1 MGARRKK
8 SRKKCIDRHD
18 RENFFCV
25 ICFSLP
31 YPIQTM
37 HKIVS
42 LYSCTVDGLPLNEFR
57 VLAEKSAAA
66 PEHRDEKNRRVEFAT
81 PTFNVLNALEQ
92 MGYRVVTSGA
102 FVTGHN
108 KFDQRE
114 FVWTLH
120 RSTSEME
127 CQ

>member
-1 MGARRKK
+1 MMSIMLSNAFGPFKDY
-8 SRKKCIDRHD
+8 IG
-18 RENFFCV
+18 
-25 ICFSLP
+25 CFLCFLHS
-31 YPIQTM
+31 
-37 HKIVS
+37 
-42 LYSCTVDGLPLNEFR
+42 SCTVDGLPLNEFR
-57 VLAEKSAAA
+57 VLAEKSTTS
-66 PEHRDEKNRRVEFAT
+66 PEWRDEKNRRVEFAT

-92 MGYRVVTSGA
+92 MGYKVVTSGA

-120 RSTSEME
+120 RSSTEME

>member
-1 MGARRKK
+1 MLILY
-8 SRKKCIDRHD
+8 SSLLSIIQYFIFD
-18 RENFFCV
+18 FFNC
-25 ICFSLP
+25 
-31 YPIQTM
+31 
-37 HKIVS
+37 
-42 LYSCTVDGLPLNEFR
+42 SCTVDGLPLNEFR
-57 VLAEKSAAA
+57 VLSEKAAA
-66 PEHRDEKNRRVEFAT
+66 TPEYRDEKNRRVEFAT